1 MQGTFNLAPGGP
13 GQTVSAT
20 LGGQSFT
27 YDNMVY
33 GIATVPFLDNWG
45 LLFANNESVLQI
57 NLWGNSASNNGYETA
72 ALYVN
77 GILTDVTGGA
87 SISLAPVPEAST
99 MVAGALML
107 LPFGVSALRI
117 MRKKAIA

>member
-1 MQGTFNLAPGGP
+1 
-13 GQTVSAT
+13 
-20 LGGQSFT
+20 
-27 YDNMVY
+27 MVY